1 MRFSTTYPPANRGKL
16 IVWGLLGSRP
26 FGGMTWQV
34 LHYVAGFRK
43 LGFDTWYVEDSS
55 IRPLGPTDWNPV
67 DDHSVTAG
75 FIHQQMELA
84 GLGDRWVFR
93 PSCVS
98 DECHGALDLG
108 GLEQLYRDAHAV
120 FNLCGS
126 HKVRPEHTQNA
137 RLVLVETDPVPYQV
151 RVSQGREGLMGELD
165 KYKYLFTYG
174 ENLGESDCPIPLQR
188 YNWLK
193 TRPPVF
199 TEWWSQSTADLTPGP
214 LTTVAN
220 FNTSGVKD
228 VEWNGAPL
236 VWSKEKEL
244 ERFVDLPRQVAL
256 PLEMSVVGLSDT
268 QITKL
273 EGHGWTVRSAKHL
286 SSPLDYRTY
295 IRNSAGEFSTA
306 KQQYV
311 SSRSGW
317 FSDRSVCYLASGRPV
332 VMQDTAFHKYV
343 PTGEGLYTY
352 GTPGEAAEAIA
363 AIAADY
369 QGQSAAALRVAHSH
383 FSTDRV
389 LSDMLSKIGLS

>member
-1 MRFSTTYPPANRGKL
+1 M
-16 IVWGLLGSRP
+16 
-26 FGGMTWQV
+26 WQV

-43 LGFDTWYVEDSS
+43 LGFDAWYVEDSS
-55 IRPLGPTDWNPV
+55 IRPLSPADWNPV
-67 DDHSVTAG
+67 EDDSVTAA
-75 FIHQQMELA
+75 FIQEQMDVA

-98 DECHGALDLG
+98 DDCHGSLDLE
-108 GLEQLYRDAHAV
+108 GLEQLYRDSDAV

-126 HKVRPEHTQNA
+126 HKIRPEHTENR
-137 RLVLVETDPVPYQV
+137 RLVLVETDPIPYQV
-151 RVSQGREGLMGELD
+151 RISQGREGLIGELD
-165 KYKYLFTYG
+165 KYDYLFTYG
-174 ENLGESDCPIPLQR
+174 ENLGEPDCPIPLER

-193 TRPPVF
+193 TRPPVV
-199 TEWWSQSTADLTPGP
+199 TEWWSQPVNGVGAGA

-228 VEWNGAPL
+228 VEWEGEPL
-236 VWSKEKEL
+236 VWSKEQEL
-244 ERFVDLPRQVAL
+244 ERFVDLPRQAAL
-256 PLEMSVVGLSDT
+256 PLEMSVVGLGDA
-268 QITKL
+268 QITNL
-273 EGHGWTVRSAKHL
+273 ERHGWTLRSAKDL
-286 SSPLDYRTY
+286 SAPLDYRDY

-332 VMQDTAFHKYV
+332 VMQDTTFQKYV
-343 PTGEGLYTY
+343 PTGRGLHAYE
-352 GTPGEAAEAIA
+352 TPEEAVEAIA

-369 QGQSAAALRVAHSH
+369 PGQSASALRVADSH

-389 LSDMLSKIGLS
+389 LGDMLSKIGLG